1 MVFRRFVEV
10 GRVIIVNYGPLVGK
24 LAVIVDILT
33 TTKVVIQGLKGGVK
47 RQELSLR
54 RVTLTDYKLDIKRGA
69 KEAEVFKAIEDFKL
83 EDKFK
88 TSIYYKKNEIRQKR
102 SNLTDFDR
110 FKVMR
115 LRQKRAVL
123 RHLAAKG
130 VKKPAGGK
138 GGKPDKKD
146 KKEKKEKKE
155 KKK

>member
-10 GRVIIVNYGPLVGK
+10 GRVIVINYGPLIGK

-33 TTKVVIQGLKGGVK
+33 TTKVLVQGLKGGVR

-54 RVTLTDYKLDIKRGA
+54 RVTLTDDKIDIKRGA
-69 KEAEVFKAIEDFKL
+69 KREEVFKALDEYKL

-88 TSIYYKKNEIRQKR
+88 KSHYAKKLEIREKR
-102 SNLTDFDR
+102 ANLTDFDR

-123 RHLAAKG
+123 RHAATKG
-130 VKKPAGGK
+130 LKKGGK
-138 GGKPDKKD
+138 G
-146 KKEKKEKKE
+146 EKA

>member
-33 TTKVVIQGLKGGVK
+33 TTKVLVQGLKGGIR

-54 RVTLTDYKLDIKRGA
+54 RVTLTDYKIDIKRGA
-69 KEAEVFKAIEDFKL
+69 KSEEVFKALDAYKL
-83 EDKFK
+83 EEKFK
-88 TSIYYKKNEIRQKR
+88 SSSYAKKCEVRQR
-102 SNLTDFDR
+102 RANLTDFDR

-123 RHLAAKG
+123 RHKATKKTENKKAAKS
-130 VKKPAGGK
+130 
-138 GGKPDKKD
+138 
-146 KKEKKEKKE
+146 

>member
-1 MVFRRFVEV
+1 
-10 GRVIIVNYGPLVGK
+10 
-24 LAVIVDILT
+24 
-33 TTKVVIQGLKGGVK
+33 
-47 RQELSLR
+47 
-54 RVTLTDYKLDIKRGA
+54 
-69 KEAEVFKAIEDFKL
+69 
-83 EDKFK
+83 
-88 TSIYYKKNEIRQKR
+88 
-102 SNLTDFDR
+102 
-110 FKVMR
+110 MR

>member
-33 TTKVVIQGLKGGVK
+33 TTKVLVQGLKGGIR

-54 RVTLTDYKLDIKRGA
+54 RVTLTDYKIDIKRGA
-69 KEAEVFKAIEDFKL
+69 KSEEVFKALDAYKL
-83 EDKFK
+83 EEKFK
-88 TSIYYKKNEIRQKR
+88 SSSYAKKCEVRQR
-102 SNLTDFDR
+102 RANLTDFDR

-123 RHLAAKG
+123 RHKTINGLNNKALKKKAAK
-130 VKKPAGGK
+130 K
-138 GGKPDKKD
+138 
-146 KKEKKEKKE
+146 
-155 KKK
+155 

>member
-33 TTKVVIQGLKGGVK
+33 TTKVLIQGLKGGVK

-69 KEAEVFKAIEDFKL
+69 KQAEVYKAIDDFKL

-88 TSIYYKKNEIRQKR
+88 TSTHYKKNEIRQKR
-102 SNLTDFDR
+102 ANLTDFDR

-115 LRQKRAVL
+115 LRQKRSVL
-123 RHLAAKG
+123 RHKAVKG
-130 VKKPAGGK
+130 IRNNNAGK
-138 GGKPDKKD
+138 
-146 KKEKKEKKE
+146 KKEKKAGKK
-155 KKK
+155 

>member
-33 TTKVVIQGLKGGVK
+33 TTKVLIQGLKGGVK

-69 KEAEVFKAIEDFKL
+69 KQAEVYKAIDDFKL

-88 TSIYYKKNEIRQKR
+88 TSTYYKKNEIRQKR
-102 SNLTDFDR
+102 ANLTDFDR

-123 RHLAAKG
+123 RHMTTKKGKKSGEGKSKKAK
-130 VKKPAGGK
+130 K
-138 GGKPDKKD
+138 
-146 KKEKKEKKE
+146 
-155 KKK
+155 